1 MADKNQLIIQSL
13 MGADP
18 TMVHQ
23 APNQVPNIIDAFKSF
38 AQSGDYNPV
47 HLPGTQ
53 PKDYLRELAHNPD
66 ILAKNIDQASNFNL
80 AGAMKLKRTG
90 AYFGKGITDY
100 DAFKDAERSPIASVT
115 AGYDPPGRNLHVHS
129 IGSNLDSPHQPG
141 SVPYKA
147 NYGGWSVGPS
157 DLQDILKAL
166 VEEYPEAKTIS
177 GNRTSGA
184 RKGPVGNKDPDRNY
198 IQRPIP
204 GRE

>member
-1 MADKNQLIIQSL
+1 MADQNQLVIQSL

-23 APNQVPNIIDAFKSF
+23 APGPNPVPNIVDAFRSF
-38 AQSGDYNPV
+38 ARGGLQGLANQQGIQTPDWSQKLGSVLNSQAANDAANV
-47 HLPGTQ
+47 VGFPG
-53 PKDYLRELAHNPD
+53 L
-66 ILAKNIDQASNFNL
+66 
-80 AGAMKLKRTG
+80 GVMKLKRTG

-100 DAFKDAERSPIASVT
+100 DVFKDAERSPIASVT

-184 RKGPVGNKDPDRNY
+184 RKGTVGSDPKRN
-198 IQRPIP
+198 
-204 GRE
+204 